1 MRLLHIANSD
11 KTLFLSQFL
20 IVGVKLKLSEA
31 LGLLIN
37 ALLLDVGLIDG
48 FRGWV
53 PDFRHQCSLTD
64 CHAILVDQL
73 NQETALGVAHVRIL
87 LLDHVVDVVTI
98 GCAEILVYC

>member
-1 MRLLHIANSD
+1 MLHITDSD
-11 KTLFLSQFL
+11 KTLLLCEFL
-20 IVGVKLKLSEA
+20 IVGVDLEFSEA

-87 LLDHVVDVVTI
+87 LLDHGVNVFNYRV
-98 GCAEILVYC
+98 C

>member
-1 MRLLHIANSD
+1 MGNSCLRLLHITDSD
-11 KTLFLSQFL
+11 ITLLLSEFL
-20 IVGVKLKLSEA
+20 IVGVDLELSEA

-73 NQETALGVAHVRIL
+73 NQETALGVANVRIL
-87 LLDHVVDVVTI
+87 LLDHVVDVFNYRV
-98 GCAEILVYC
+98 C